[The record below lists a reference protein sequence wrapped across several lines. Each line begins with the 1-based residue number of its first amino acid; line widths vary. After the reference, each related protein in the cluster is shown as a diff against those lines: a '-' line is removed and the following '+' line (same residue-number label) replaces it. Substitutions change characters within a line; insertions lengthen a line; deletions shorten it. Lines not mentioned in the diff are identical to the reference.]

1 MSITEGLRVGD
12 VVRHS
17 RTMDVEFAQDGYVQ
31 LVDRENQ
38 TIKIGL
44 FDNHKGTDKIEVVE
58 KAKPKVGDV
67 ITGADLKATQWEP
80 GTVFL
85 SKAGKGWTYMM
96 NADGKWVCPRLVSLC
111 SSNLFRDTEKL
122 KLLHVA

>member
-1 MSITEGLRVGD
+1 MKVTYAAGDEYVELQDTKNPSIR
-12 VVRHS
+12 
-17 RTMDVEFAQDGYVQ
+17 
-31 LVDRENQ
+31 
-38 TIKIGL
+38 IGL
-44 FDNHKGTDKIEVVE
+44 FPTHEGSDKIEIVE

-67 ITGADLKATQWEP
+67 ITGADLKATRWEP

-85 SKAGKGWTYMM
+85 SNAGKGWTYLL
-96 NADGKWVCPRLVSLC
+96 NTNGKWVCPHLISPC

>member
-17 RTMDVEFAQDGYVQ
+17 RTMKVTYAAEGDYVELQDAKNPSI
-31 LVDRENQ
+31 R
-38 TIKIGL
+38 IGL
-44 FDNHKGTDKIEVVE
+44 FPTHEGSDKIEVVE

-67 ITGADLKATQWEP
+67 LTGDEIAAASWRT
-80 GTVFL
+80 GTVVEGVN
-85 SKAGKGWTYMM
+85 SGRVYML
-96 NADGKWVCPRLVSLC
+96 NADRQWAVSSGVTLTHKEL
-111 SSNLFRDTEKL
+111 SGPWRA